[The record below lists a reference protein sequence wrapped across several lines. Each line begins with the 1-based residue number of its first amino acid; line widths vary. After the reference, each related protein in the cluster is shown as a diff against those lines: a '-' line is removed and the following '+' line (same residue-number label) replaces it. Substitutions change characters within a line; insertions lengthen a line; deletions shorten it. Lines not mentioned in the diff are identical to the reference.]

1 MQPPLFK
8 ISCKEIVVYQGL
20 SFANFSSNIP
30 MRIKFVGHV
39 AGMWDIQGDQKVSVH
54 LMITIQKVTSN
65 VQIVPYQSQDFY

>member
-1 MQPPLFK
+1 
-8 ISCKEIVVYQGL
+8 
-20 SFANFSSNIP
+20 